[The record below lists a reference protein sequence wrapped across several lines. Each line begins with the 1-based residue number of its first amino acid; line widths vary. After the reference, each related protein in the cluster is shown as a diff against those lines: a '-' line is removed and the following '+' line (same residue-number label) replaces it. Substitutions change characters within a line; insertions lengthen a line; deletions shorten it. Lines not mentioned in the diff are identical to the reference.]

1 MKEKNFTYVVILI
14 NIDFIKTDT
23 EKCSTDFY
31 ALISSFGLLP
41 YIIHPSEV
49 VEGNIPSLIDNIFS
63 NNIADRVLSGNIYMQ
78 LSEHFSQFASVK
90 RDRIDIQKIVMY
102 GRDWSKY
109 DRDKFRDEISNHQW
123 LIDSDD
129 PSVLMSDFYSKLG
142 GSADQHVKIKK
153 LSPREIKLK
162 LNPWITPEIKKMLDL
177 RDRLFA
183 RKKREP
189 SNQRVEQ
196 VYKIARNRVSRK
208 IQKSK
213 QEYQDAYF
221 VEHQNDIKK
230 TWEGLRKLLNMK
242 KSVRFSISQLNVNGV
257 IVDDPAMIAE
267 KLNKF
272 FVNVGPETEK
282 KVPKVP
288 NASPEKY
295 LKNRN
300 QFELIIAHISEEEI
314 LNIINAL
321 PNKSSGPTSIPL
333 RLLQDA
339 SDIIITPLCHI
350 INLSLSTGIFPDIL
364 KITKVVAIHKGG
376 STQELNNF
384 RPISLLSIF
393 DKIIEKLI
401 HKRVYEFFED
411 HNILYELQFGFRKK
425 MSTGHSLVEITE
437 EIKESIDNGKFG
449 CGIFIDLKKAF
460 DTVNHQILLT
470 KLEHYGI
477 RGVLLKWFESYLTN
491 RRQYV
496 YHNGIASDME
506 VITCGVPQ
514 GSVLGPLLFLIYVND
529 LPNISDKL
537 RFFLFADDTNI
548 YYDSNDLVEL
558 EKTVNQELRKLSQWL
573 NINRLALNVGKTNF
587 VIFRANRR
595 IYHNVTLILNRKA
608 IEQKDHVKYL
618 GVLMDEHLNWK
629 NQIAN
634 VTKKISRGVGI
645 LAKLRSYLDPK
656 LLINIYYCIVFSHL
670 SYGVEA
676 WGSACATDLEQILI
690 LQKKA
695 VRILTG
701 NRYFQIH
708 GEEAA
713 ALPRSE
719 PLFKTLEILKFEDIF
734 KVSIGKFVYSTLAK
748 ENPSVFWEWFTYSHL
763 IHNHATSSST
773 NVVRTHYFDV
783 GTVEQTK
790 FLFTKRSHLLNY
802 GGKMIQVYGPILWNS
817 LPKEIHDSPSLST
830 FKSRIK
836 NYYVSLYDN

>member
-1 MKEKNFTYVVILI
+1 MRRELYLCGDF

-41 YIIHPSEV
+41 YIIHPSRV

-123 LIDSDD
+123 LIDSND
-129 PSVLMSDFYSKLG
+129 PSVSMSDFYSKLG

-230 TWEGLRKLLNMK
+230 TWEGLRKLVNMK

-314 LNIINAL
+314 LNIISAL

-411 HNILYELQFGFRKK
+411 HNILYELQFGFR
-425 MSTGHSLVEITE
+425 
-437 EIKESIDNGKFG
+437 
-449 CGIFIDLKKAF
+449 
-460 DTVNHQILLT
+460 
-470 KLEHYGI
+470 
-477 RGVLLKWFESYLTN
+477 
-491 RRQYV
+491 
-496 YHNGIASDME
+496 
-506 VITCGVPQ
+506 
-514 GSVLGPLLFLIYVND
+514 
-529 LPNISDKL
+529 
-537 RFFLFADDTNI
+537 
-548 YYDSNDLVEL
+548 
-558 EKTVNQELRKLSQWL
+558 
-573 NINRLALNVGKTNF
+573 
-587 VIFRANRR
+587 
-595 IYHNVTLILNRKA
+595 
-608 IEQKDHVKYL
+608 
-618 GVLMDEHLNWK
+618 
-629 NQIAN
+629 
-634 VTKKISRGVGI
+634 
-645 LAKLRSYLDPK
+645 
-656 LLINIYYCIVFSHL
+656 
-670 SYGVEA
+670 
-676 WGSACATDLEQILI
+676 
-690 LQKKA
+690 
-695 VRILTG
+695 
-701 NRYFQIH
+701 
-708 GEEAA
+708 
-713 ALPRSE
+713 
-719 PLFKTLEILKFEDIF
+719 
-734 KVSIGKFVYSTLAK
+734 
-748 ENPSVFWEWFTYSHL
+748 
-763 IHNHATSSST
+763 
-773 NVVRTHYFDV
+773 
-783 GTVEQTK
+783 
-790 FLFTKRSHLLNY
+790 
-802 GGKMIQVYGPILWNS
+802 
-817 LPKEIHDSPSLST
+817 
-830 FKSRIK
+830 
-836 NYYVSLYDN
+836 